1 MNKGKLEVKNL
12 GIIEDV
18 VVNIDKPLVIFYGD
32 CLQGKT
38 TLLNAI
44 RLLFG
49 GAFPDDLLRHGE
61 EEGYA
66 QLSTDTFSLRREW
79 YRSKKDGAVKA
90 RALIFIRNGEIVK
103 EPFDEIRKLINPFM
117 LNQNYL
123 VDMNEPDRNKF
134 LLDLMGADTT
144 DIDTRIEAAESRA
157 KDLRAEIRGFG
168 AVDVTPAPQA
178 ESEDEVRNEMRQRT
192 NAWQAQC
199 IVVRERNANIE
210 QQIRTRSHLQQ
221 RLEAV
226 ETNVRETTNTVERLK
241 AELAVAEEQLKNFTA
256 MAAEAKAKLSALPI
270 LGDGAL
276 EATPPQPDVSDLTE
290 RLSNI
295 KASRVQYEA
304 WQERVKR
311 HASQEARKAE
321 LETQNEALRKMRA
334 ERVAALGKL
343 NEACKIEGLRFNEAG
358 DLFYEDTS
366 AGMLSTSQLMRLS
379 SALSSL
385 YPKGLGLELLDRGES
400 LGTSIYR
407 YIDRAK
413 NEALT
418 VLATVVGEKPAIMP
432 EDVGVFVVEAGK
444 IK

>member
-1 MNKGKLEVKNL
+1 LNKGKLEVKNL

-79 YRSKKDGAVKA
+79 YRGKKDSIVKA

-123 VDMNEPDRNKF
+123 IDMNEPDRNKF

-144 DIDTRIEAAESRA
+144 DIDTRIEAVESRA

-168 AVDVTPAPQA
+168 AVDVTPVPQA
-178 ESEDEVRNEMRQRT
+178 EGEDEVRNEMRQRT

-199 IVVRERNANIE
+199 ITIRERNAGVE
-210 QQIRTRSHLQQ
+210 QIVRTRSHLQQ

-226 ETNVRETTNTVERLK
+226 ESNVRGTTSTVERLK
-241 AELAVAEEQLKNFTA
+241 TELATAEEQLKSFTA
-256 MAAEAKAKLSALPI
+256 MAEEVKAKLQILPV
-270 LGDGAL
+270 DACVL

-321 LETQNEALRKMRA
+321 LETQIEALRKMRA

-418 VLATVVGEKPAIMP
+418 VLATVVGEKPAIVP

-444 IK
+444 VK

>member
-1 MNKGKLEVKNL
+1 LNKGKLEVKNL

-79 YRSKKDGAVKA
+79 YRGKKDSIVKA

-123 VDMNEPDRNKF
+123 IDMNEPDRNKF

-144 DIDTRIEAAESRA
+144 DIDTRIEAVESRA

-168 AVDVTPAPQA
+168 AVDVTPVPQA
-178 ESEDEVRNEMRQRT
+178 EGEDEVRNEMRQRT

-199 IVVRERNANIE
+199 ITIRERNAGVE
-210 QQIRTRSHLQQ
+210 QIVRTRSHLQQ

-226 ETNVRETTNTVERLK
+226 ESNVRGTTSTVERLK
-241 AELAVAEEQLKNFTA
+241 TELATAEEQLKSFTA
-256 MAAEAKAKLSALPI
+256 MAEEVKAKLQILPV
-270 LGDGAL
+270 DACVL

-321 LETQNEALRKMRA
+321 LETQIEALRKMRA

-343 NEACKIEGLRFNEAG
+343 NEACKTEGLRFNEAG

-418 VLATVVGEKPAIMP
+418 VLATVVGEKPAIVP

-444 IK
+444 VK

>member
-79 YRSKKDGAVKA
+79 YRGKKDSIVKA

-123 VDMNEPDRNKF
+123 IDMNEPDRNKF

-144 DIDTRIEAAESRA
+144 DIDTRIEAVESRA

-168 AVDVTPAPQA
+168 AVDVTPVPQA
-178 ESEDEVRNEMRQRT
+178 EGEDEVRNEMRQRT

-199 IVVRERNANIE
+199 ITIRERNAGVE
-210 QQIRTRSHLQQ
+210 QIVRTRSHLQQ

-226 ETNVRETTNTVERLK
+226 ESNVRGTTSTVERLK
-241 AELAVAEEQLKNFTA
+241 TELATAEEQLKSFTA
-256 MAAEAKAKLSALPI
+256 MAEEVKAKLQILPV
-270 LGDGAL
+270 DACVL

-321 LETQNEALRKMRA
+321 LETQIEALRKMRA

-343 NEACKIEGLRFNEAG
+343 NEACKTEGLRFNEAG

-418 VLATVVGEKPAIMP
+418 VLATVVGEKPAIVP

-444 IK
+444 VK

>member
-79 YRSKKDGAVKA
+79 YRGKKDSIVKA

-123 VDMNEPDRNKF
+123 IDMNEPDRNKF

-144 DIDTRIEAAESRA
+144 DIDTRIEAVESRA

-168 AVDVTPAPQA
+168 AVDVTPVPQA
-178 ESEDEVRNEMRQRT
+178 EGEDEVRNEMRQRT

-199 IVVRERNANIE
+199 ITIRERNAGVE
-210 QQIRTRSHLQQ
+210 QIVRTRSHLQQ

-226 ETNVRETTNTVERLK
+226 ESNVRGTTSTVERLK
-241 AELAVAEEQLKNFTA
+241 TELATAEEQLKSFTA
-256 MAAEAKAKLSALPI
+256 MAEEVKAKLQILPV
-270 LGDGAL
+270 DACVL

-321 LETQNEALRKMRA
+321 LETQIEALRKMRA

-418 VLATVVGEKPAIMP
+418 VLATVVGEKPAIVP

-444 IK
+444 VK